1 MHFKV
6 IFLFFL
12 NIKSIFEL
20 HNINKSDGNK
30 RSVNIQVKDT
40 FDQLDTDH
48 DGVIT
53 REEFVNGCL
62 NDEFL
67 LYFLNPNIQRL

>member
-1 MHFKV
+1 M
-6 IFLFFL
+6 
-12 NIKSIFEL
+12 
-20 HNINKSDGNK
+20 HNINKNDGNK
-30 RSVNIQVKDT
+30 RSVSIQVKDT

-67 LYFLNPNIQRL
+67 LYFLNPNIQQL